1 MEILKGIEIIDLCL
15 YLKESKT
22 LIIPDLHIGYEEAL
36 NKQGIYVPRFQFK
49 DTTERLK
56 SILDLI
62 QPLVSIPNVRA
73 TRENPKIYNN
83 LNKIILIGDVKHE
96 FGTISE
102 TEWKQTLA
110 VLDLLEKYTKEIIL
124 IKGNHDTI
132 LGPIARKKDLKILP
146 YLMLNN
152 ILLAHGDKL
161 IENEETKSAK
171 TIIIG
176 HEHPAI
182 TLREKAKRET
192 FKCFLVGN
200 YKSKLLKLSKQKLIV
215 MPSFNLVTTGTD
227 ILKERLLSPYLANID
242 NFEVIVVENQELF
255 NFGKIKNLKK

>member
-56 SILDLI
+56 AIL
-62 QPLVSIPNVRA
+62 
-73 TRENPKIYNN
+73 KNN
-83 LNKIILIGDVKHE
+83 KLKNKNKEIEINKIVLIGDVKHE

-132 LGPIARKKDLKILP
+132 LGPIAKKKELKILP
-146 YLMLNN
+146 YYMLNN

-161 IENEETKSAK
+161 IENEETKDAK

-200 YKSKLLKLSKQKLIV
+200 YKSKFLKLSKQKLIV

-227 ILKERLLSPYLANID
+227 ILKERLLSPYLTDID

-255 NFGKIKNLKK
+255 NFGKIKNLKPKEY